1 MNESRFKL
9 FITII
14 FLSFFILISRAMYIQ
29 IFHNSKYKKEV
40 EELSTKIITLNP
52 IRGNIYD
59 KNGILLAWNEKIYV
73 IENFNESFSEKD
85 LQLLKNVFSTITDS
99 PETYIDKLIFQKK
112 LNIKLT
118 PANIKQIS
126 NIKGIRVSEKYIR
139 KYKDNTIY
147 PIIGYVNSEGVP
159 LYGVEKLYNNI
170 LEGKP
175 GYQIVKITPGGRID
189 KILETVD
196 PIKGKDLY
204 LTIDYNLQKYIYD
217 EMEKYKKPGAV
228 IMSNPN
234 DGSIL
239 ALVSYP
245 SVEPNLFSSGLS
257 IQDWKKI
264 IYDTKQPLINRA
276 ISSVYAPGSVI
287 KPFFALIGLEEGIS
301 PEATIVC
308 DGKFELK
315 NSQGNV
321 IAEYYDWNIFGHGVT
336 DLVKS
341 LRVSC
346 NLYYYN
352 LGLNLGIDTMSSY
365 AKLFRLNDK
374 TGIDL
379 TGEINSV
386 FPDRIWKKETFGKD
400 WFIGETVLTSIGQG
414 YMQFTPIGILRLYN
428 ILSTKGKYYK
438 FHVLNKYVKNIY
450 EKPVVYEKKLNFTYN
465 INPVYYF
472 NILKGLI
479 EVTTFPGNSSN
490 GGTAYH
496 VFKDFKGLV
505 AGKTGTAE
513 VTGGKSPHSWF
524 AGFMPAN
531 NPEVSIVAFVE
542 NGGYGSEVAAPIARK
557 ALERYLFEK
566 DLGEKNKPSKK

>member
-1 MNESRFKL
+1 MNESRYS
-9 FITII
+9 FIII
-14 FLSFFILISRAMYIQ
+14 LIFISFGILISKIAYLQ
-29 IFHNSKYKKEV
+29 IFNYKKYSKEV

-52 IRGNIYD
+52 TRGNIYD
-59 KNGILLAWNEKIYV
+59 KNGILLAWNEKVYV
-73 IENFNESFSEKD
+73 IESFTDSFSETNIK
-85 LQLLKNVFSTITDS
+85 LLKNIFSTISDT
-99 PETYIDKLIFQKK
+99 PETLIDKLIFQKK
-112 LNIKLT
+112 LTVNLT
-118 PANIKQIS
+118 PANIKQLS
-126 NIKGIRVSEKYIR
+126 NIKGLRVSEKFIR
-139 KYKDNTIY
+139 RYKDNTIY
-147 PIIGYVNSEGVP
+147 PIIGYVNSEGIP
-159 LYGVEKLYNNI
+159 LYGVEKTYNDI

-189 KILETVD
+189 KVLETVE
-196 PIKGKDLY
+196 PIKGNDIY

-217 EMEKYKKPGAV
+217 EIEKYKKPGSV
-228 IMSNPN
+228 IMSNPYN
-234 DGSIL
+234 GEIL

-257 IQDWKKI
+257 IQEWKKI
-264 IYDTKQPLINRA
+264 IYDTKQPLINRS

-287 KPFFALIGLEEGIS
+287 KPFFALIGLEEGVS
-301 PEATIVC
+301 PEATIFC

-315 NSQGNV
+315 NSKDKV

-365 AKLFRLNDK
+365 AKIFKLNEK

-379 TGEINSV
+379 TGEVNSV
-386 FPDRIWKKETFGKD
+386 FPSRTWKKKKFGQD

-414 YMQFTPIGILRLYN
+414 YMQFTPISILRLYN

-438 FHVLNKYVKNIY
+438 FHVLKKYVKNLS
-450 EKPVVYEKKLNFTYN
+450 EDSVPYEKKLDFIYN
-465 INPVYYF
+465 INTVHYF

-479 EVTTFPGNSSN
+479 EVTTYPGNSSD

-496 VFKDFKGLV
+496 VFKDFKELV

-531 NPEVSIVAFVE
+531 NPEVTIVSFVE

-557 ALERYLFEK
+557 ALEKYLE
-566 DLGEKNKPSKK
+566 LKNKK

>member
-1 MNESRFKL
+1 MKESRFETLVVL
-9 FITII
+9 FL
-14 FLSFFILISRAMYIQ
+14 FSFFILGARAAYIQ
-29 IFHNSKYKKEV
+29 LINHAKYEKEV
-40 EELSTKIITLNP
+40 EELSTRIITLNP

-59 KNGILLAWNEKIYV
+59 KNGVLLAWNEKVYV
-73 IENFNESFSEKD
+73 IENFNESFSEEDIK
-85 LQLLKNVFSTITDS
+85 LLKNIFSSITDS
-99 PETYIDKLIFQKK
+99 PETLIDKLIFQKN
-112 LNIKLT
+112 LTVNLT
-118 PANIKQIS
+118 PANIKQIL
-126 NIKGIRVSEKYIR
+126 NIKGIRISEKYIR
-139 KYKDNTIY
+139 KYRDKSLY
-147 PIIGYVNSEGVP
+147 PIIGYVNSEGKP
-159 LYGVEKLYNNI
+159 LYGVEKVYNNV

-189 KILETVD
+189 KVLETVE
-196 PIKGKDLY
+196 PIKGMDLY
-204 LTIDYNLQKYIYD
+204 LTIDYYLQKYIYD
-217 EMEKYKKPGAV
+217 EIEKYKKPGAV

-234 DGSIL
+234 NGDIL

-245 SVEPNLFSSGLS
+245 AVEPNLFSSGLS
-257 IQDWKKI
+257 IQEWKKI

-276 ISSVYAPGSVI
+276 ISSVYPPGSVI
-287 KPFFALIGLEEGIS
+287 KPFFALVGLEEGIS
-301 PEATIVC
+301 PEATIFC

-315 NSQGNV
+315 NSKDKV

-365 AKLFRLNDK
+365 AKMFEINRK
-374 TGIDL
+374 TDIDL
-379 TGEINSV
+379 TGEVKSV
-386 FPDRIWKKETFGKD
+386 FPSREWKKEKFGKD

-414 YMQFTPIGILRLYN
+414 YMQFTPISILRLYN
-428 ILSTKGKYYK
+428 ILSTKGKYYQ
-438 FHVLNKYVKNIY
+438 FHVLKRYVKNMS
-450 EKPVVYEKKLNFTYN
+450 EDVVNYEKKLTFVHN
-465 INPVYYF
+465 INPLDYF

-479 EVTTFPGNSSN
+479 EVTTYPGNSSD

-513 VTGGKSPHSWF
+513 VTGGKSAHSWF

-531 NPEVSIVAFVE
+531 NPEVSIVSFVE
-542 NGGYGSEVAAPIARK
+542 NGGYGSEVAAPIAKK
-557 ALERYLFEK
+557 ALEKYLE
-566 DLGEKNKPSKK
+566 LKNTNK

>member
-1 MNESRFKL
+1 MNKSRFDL
-9 FITII
+9 IIILIFI
-14 FLSFFILISRAMYIQ
+14 SFGILISRIAYIQ
-29 IFHNSKYKKEV
+29 IFNHKKYSREV
-40 EELSTKIITLNP
+40 DELSTKIITLNP
-52 IRGNIYD
+52 TRGNIYD
-59 KNGILLAWNEKIYV
+59 KNGVLLAWNERVYV
-73 IENFNESFSEKD
+73 IESYAESFSEEN
-85 LQLLKNVFSTITDS
+85 LELLKKVFSTISDT
-99 PETYIDKLIFQKK
+99 PETFIDKLIFQKK
-112 LNIKLT
+112 LTVNLT
-118 PANIKQIS
+118 PANIKQLS
-126 NIKGIRVSEKYIR
+126 NIKGLRISEKFIR
-139 KYKDNTIY
+139 RYKDNTIY

-159 LYGVEKLYNNI
+159 LYGVEKKYNDI

-175 GYQIVKITPGGRID
+175 GYQIVKITPGGRVD
-189 KILETVD
+189 KILEAVE
-196 PIKGKDLY
+196 PIKGNDIY

-228 IMSNPN
+228 IMSDPN
-234 DGSIL
+234 NGDIL

-257 IQDWKKI
+257 IQEWKKI

-287 KPFFALIGLEEGIS
+287 KPFFALVGLEEGIS
-301 PEATIVC
+301 PEATIFC

-315 NSQGNV
+315 NSKDKV

-352 LGLNLGIDTMSSY
+352 LGLTLGIDTMSSY
-365 AKLFRLNDK
+365 AKFFKLNEK

-379 TGEINSV
+379 TGEVNSV
-386 FPDRIWKKETFGKD
+386 FPSRTWKKERFGED

-414 YMQFTPIGILRLYN
+414 YMQFTPLSILRLYN
-428 ILSTKGKYYK
+428 IISTKGKYYK
-438 FHVLNKYVKNIY
+438 FHVLKKYVKNLS
-450 EKPVVYEKKLNFTYN
+450 EDSVLYEKKLDFLYD
-465 INPVYYF
+465 INPFYYF

-479 EVTTFPGNSSN
+479 EVTTYPGNSTD

-496 VFKDFKGLV
+496 VFKDFKILV

-513 VTGGKSPHSWF
+513 VTGGKSSHSWF

-531 NPEVSIVAFVE
+531 NPEISIVSFVE
-542 NGGYGSEVAAPIARK
+542 NGGYGSEVAAPIAKK
-557 ALERYLFEK
+557 ALEKYLE
-566 DLGEKNKPSKK
+566 LKNKRRD

>member
-1 MNESRFKL
+1 MTESRFKL
-9 FITII
+9 LIILFLFSFI
-14 FLSFFILISRAMYIQ
+14 ILISRTIYIQ
-29 IFHNSKYKKEV
+29 IFNHAKYAKEV

-59 KNGILLAWNEKIYV
+59 RNGVLLAWNEKVYV
-73 IENFNESFSEKD
+73 IENYRESFSEKD
-85 LQLLKNVFSTITDS
+85 ITLLKKAFSNITES
-99 PETYIDKLIFQKK
+99 PETLIDKLIFQKRITV
-112 LNIKLT
+112 NLT
-118 PANIKQIS
+118 PANIKLIS
-126 NIKGIRVSEKYIR
+126 TIKGIRISEKFIR

-159 LYGVEKLYNNI
+159 LYGVEKVYNNI

-189 KILETVD
+189 KVLETVV

-204 LTIDYNLQKYIYD
+204 LTIDYKLQKFIYD

-228 IMSNPN
+228 IMSDPN
-234 DGSIL
+234 NGEIL

-245 SVEPNLFSSGLS
+245 SIEPNLFSSGLS

-287 KPFFALIGLEEGIS
+287 KPFFALVGLEEGIS
-301 PEATIVC
+301 PEATIFC

-315 NSQGNV
+315 NSQNKV

-352 LGLNLGIDTMSSY
+352 LGLKLGIDTMSSY
-365 AKLFRLNDK
+365 ANVFKINHK

-379 TGEINSV
+379 TGEVASV
-386 FPDRIWKKETFGKD
+386 FPSRSWKKEKFGKD
-400 WFIGETVLTSIGQG
+400 WFIGETVLTSIGQDICNLHLLVFSD
-414 YMQFTPIGILRLYN
+414 YTIYYQQ
-428 ILSTKGKYYK
+428 KG
-438 FHVLNKYVKNIY
+438 NTI
-450 EKPVVYEKKLNFTYN
+450 NFM
-465 INPVYYF
+465 F
-472 NILKGLI
+472 
-479 EVTTFPGNSSN
+479 
-490 GGTAYH
+490 
-496 VFKDFKGLV
+496 
-505 AGKTGTAE
+505 
-513 VTGGKSPHSWF
+513 
-524 AGFMPAN
+524 
-531 NPEVSIVAFVE
+531 
-542 NGGYGSEVAAPIARK
+542 
-557 ALERYLFEK
+557 
-566 DLGEKNKPSKK
+566 

>member
-1 MNESRFKL
+1 MKESRFKL
-9 FITII
+9 LILLFLFSFI
-14 FLSFFILISRAMYIQ
+14 ILISRTAYIQ
-29 IFHNSKYKKEV
+29 IFNHTKYTKEV

-59 KNGILLAWNEKIYV
+59 RNGTLLAWNEKVYV
-73 IENFNESFSEKD
+73 IENYRESFSEKD
-85 LQLLKNVFSTITDS
+85 IALLKKAFSTITKS
-99 PETYIDKLIFQKK
+99 PETLVDKLIFQKRITV
-112 LNIKLT
+112 NLT
-118 PANIKQIS
+118 PANIKLIS
-126 NIKGIRVSEKYIR
+126 SIKGIRISEKYIR

-159 LYGVEKLYNNI
+159 LYGVEKVYNNI

-175 GYQIVKITPGGRID
+175 GYQIVKITPGGRVD
-189 KILETVD
+189 KVLETVD

-234 DGSIL
+234 NGEIL

-245 SVEPNLFSSGLS
+245 SIEPNLFSSGLS

-287 KPFFALIGLEEGIS
+287 KPFFALVGLEEGIS
-301 PEATIVC
+301 PEATIFC

-315 NSQGNV
+315 NSQNKV

-352 LGLNLGIDTMSSY
+352 LGLKLGIDTMSSY
-365 AKLFRLNDK
+365 ANLFKINQK

-379 TGEINSV
+379 TGEVSSV
-386 FPDRIWKKETFGKD
+386 FPSRSWKKEKFGKD

-414 YMQFTPIGILRLYN
+414 YMQFTPISILRLYN

-438 FHVLNKYVKNIY
+438 FHVLEKYVKNIS
-450 EKPVVYEKKLNFTYN
+450 EDAISYEKKLDFVFN
-465 INPVYYF
+465 IKPIEYF

-479 EVTTFPGNSSN
+479 EVTTYPGNSSD

-496 VFKDFKGLV
+496 VFKNFKELV

-531 NPEVSIVAFVE
+531 NPEVSIVSFVE
-542 NGGYGSEVAAPIARK
+542 NGGYGSEVAAPIAKK
-557 ALERYLFEK
+557 ALEKYIEL
-566 DLGEKNKPSKK
+566 KNNNK